1 MYDIYNMSM
10 WNGVDPLTWEYLC
23 FMNMFCKDKDE
34 VVFERIAWN
43 SNRESV
49 QSTIP
54 SYF

>member
-10 WNGVDPLTWEYLC
+10 WNGVDPLTWRYLY
-23 FMNMFCKDKDE
+23 FVNLFYKDNDV

-43 SNRESV
+43 SNGEPI